1 MRFGEG
7 MTLPK
12 MAETSRCSRA
22 NCRRMLPLDTRA
34 AWASPIMWAARIRFF
49 LASSLRID
57 ASVVCFFYL
66 NPFAGCAILHRTCSF
81 SNTPSCQQVYV
92 VRNGSRFPAP
102 GLCCAGLARQRPHLW
117 AVFVRSSRRI
127 SNQLIRFVLQ
137 QPHGHFGSAPARHF

>member
-1 MRFGEG
+1 

-12 MAETSRCSRA
+12 VAETSRCSRA

-34 AWASPIMWAARIRFF
+34 SWASPIMWAARIRFF

-66 NPFAGCAILHRTCSF
+66 NPFAGCAICTAPALSRIHLRA
-81 SNTPSCQQVYV
+81 YA

-102 GLCCAGLARQRPHLW
+102 GLCCASLAGQRPHLW
-117 AVFVRSSRRI
+117 AVLVRSSRRI
-127 SNQLIRFVLQ
+127 SNQVIQFVLQ